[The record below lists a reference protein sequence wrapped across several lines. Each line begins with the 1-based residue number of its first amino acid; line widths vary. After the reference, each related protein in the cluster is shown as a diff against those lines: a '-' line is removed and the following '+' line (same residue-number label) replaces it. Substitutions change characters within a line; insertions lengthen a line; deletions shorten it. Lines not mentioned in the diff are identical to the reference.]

1 MLVLTHVPLPCFPS
15 KTILIPSLS
24 GIPHME
30 PLPYFT
36 GYQVRPNL
44 GFVSLQVQLKVDL
57 GPA

>member
-44 GFVSLQVQLKVDL
+44 GFVFRFSLKST
-57 GPA
+57 